1 MALPTYLRTA
11 DFCLHTALTRSTAAD
26 PAKTCLV
33 AGRESYSYGQ
43 LQTLAFQF
51 ATAFMQAGIRP
62 GDRVIIYLDNTQF
75 CAAALF
81 GTLIAGGVFVIVN
94 PQTKQDKLE
103 YIIRDAEAFALV
115 TDTHLAGNFV
125 LLLDGSNSLKG
136 CYFSGRENLDA
147 PSSIPAL
154 PLSQLPAPTTPP
166 NGWPLVTG
174 ADLAALI
181 YTSGST
187 GNPKG
192 VMMTHQSMVFAAA
205 SLIEYLRL
213 TPDDVIIN
221 VLPLAFD
228 YGLYQLLMSVT
239 LGATLVLERSF
250 TYPGQIYALLDAHQV
265 TTFPGVPTVYATLVT
280 HHRKKPLC
288 FPSVRRITNT
298 AAALPEEH
306 IPVLREIFPNA
317 MVFKMYG
324 LTECKRV
331 CYLEPELAFSK
342 PNSVGKAIPGTEVLV
357 LDADGRPV
365 PPNVPGILHVRG
377 PHVMQGYWRQPELTR
392 HMLKEGRFPGDKLL
406 CSHDWFKTDAD
417 GYLYFLGRSDD
428 IIKSRGEKVSPI
440 EVENVLYSIP
450 GVLTAAV
457 VGTPDPLLDSAVV
470 ACVIKEPDST
480 LTEAEVRRI
489 CLSRLENFMV
499 PSRIIFVDDMPKTST
514 GKVSKKEL
522 KAQLNL

>member
-1 MALPTYLRTA
+1 MTRYACLQAA
-11 DFCLHTALTRSTAAD
+11 DFLLHTSLERTTATWPSKVCLIAGNESF
-26 PAKTCLV
+26 TC
-33 AGRESYSYGQ
+33 EQ
-43 LQTLAFQF
+43 LLTLARRF
-51 ATAFMQAGIRP
+51 ASALLARGIQP
-62 GDRVIIYLDNTQF
+62 GDRVIIYLDNTPV
-75 CAAALF
+75 CAAAIY
-81 GTLIAGGVFVIVN
+81 GALIAGAVFVIVN
-94 PQTKQDKLE
+94 PQTKREKLD

-115 TDTHLAGNFV
+115 TDTHLAGNFFP
-125 LLLDGSNSLKG
+125 LLDGSNSVRC
-136 CYFSGRENLDA
+136 CYFSGCGSLGA

-154 PLSQLPAPTTPP
+154 PVSQLPAPAAPP
-166 NGWPLVTG
+166 TGWPLVTG

-192 VMMTHQSMVFAAA
+192 VMMTHQSMVFAAT

-213 TPDDVIIN
+213 APDDVIIN

-250 TYPGQIYALLDAHQV
+250 TYPGQVYALLEAHQV
-265 TTFPGVPTVYATLVT
+265 TTFPGVPTVYSTLVA
-280 HHRKKPLC
+280 HHRKKRLA

-306 IPVLREIFPNA
+306 LPLLREIFPNA
-317 MVFKMYG
+317 LVFKMYG

-331 CYLEPELAFSK
+331 CYLEPELADAK
-342 PNSVGKAIPGTEVLV
+342 PNSVGKAIPGTEVRV
-357 LDADGRPV
+357 LDAAGQPV
-365 PPNVPGILHVRG
+365 PPGVPGILHVRG
-377 PHVMQGYWRQPELTR
+377 PHIMQGYWRQPESTR

-406 CSHDWFKTDAD
+406 CTHDWFKTDEE
-417 GYLYFLGRSDD
+417 GFLYFLGRSDD
-428 IIKSRGEKVSPI
+428 MIKSRGEKVSPV
-440 EVENVLYSIP
+440 EVESVLYNIP
-450 GVLTAAV
+450 GVLSAAV

-470 ACVIKEPDST
+470 ACLIKEPDST